1 MGKRGWASGSPESR
15 LETNYTT
22 APIVAAG
29 MRQEMGPRLGI
40 YNGPLVQPPGERRQ
54 APALSLYLLKQETV
68 RLQDYLLMTR
78 LLSIFRDLHLD
89 IESSN
94 WNRVNKRTLVIFM
107 AGTEWD

>member
-40 YNGPLVQPPGERRQ
+40 YNGPPFNLLVREDKLQP
-54 APALSLYLLKQETV
+54 SVYI
-68 RLQDYLLMTR
+68 
-78 LLSIFRDLHLD
+78 S
-89 IESSN
+89 
-94 WNRVNKRTLVIFM
+94 
-107 AGTEWD
+107 